1 METLKVSMYA
11 GLLLALPLILSQVS
25 AFVLPALSPREKQV
39 ALPAMLG
46 IIPVAIVAA
55 TRAEIVSTAQ
65 LARNRRYA
73 VLATA
78 VLAMVLPGQDPITML
93 LLMAPMYALFEASI
107 VVSWLLDRRARRA
120 FVSASNAAS

>member
-1 METLKVSMYA
+1 VT
-11 GLLLALPLILSQVS
+11 S
-25 AFVLPALSPREKQV
+25 ASGQ
-39 ALPAMLG
+39 G
-46 IIPVAIVAA
+46 
-55 TRAEIVSTAQ
+55 SQ
-65 LARNRRYA
+65 LARNRGYA